1 VLDRVSQWFV
11 DNTFLPE
18 WQWLPRWLR
27 HPWSGFV
34 LAALLQVGA
43 ALITLGLVVL
53 LPMFSYVGT
62 LELLVVALIALSF
75 GAGPSLAATLFGA
88 ILLEWFV
95 LPERTAITH
104 ISAASLMDVSV
115 LVIVGVVLSVVASQ
129 VEQVRRRAERAQ
141 AEAQARELAAREAS
155 RHLDAF
161 LGIAGHE
168 LRSPLTTMLAT
179 IQLVERR
186 LRRLST
192 SESLSPQE
200 LDLRIEPINM
210 LLSRAERQVQ
220 VQNRLVGDLLDVSRI
235 EANRLELRAQTFDLA
250 ALVSDVVE
258 EQRLA
263 WPARDITLEVP
274 EALSVPAD
282 PDRIGQVVT
291 NYLTNA
297 LKYSPADQPVHVT
310 LTQAERI
317 VRLAVRDRGPGL
329 PPAEQQRI
337 WQRFHRA
344 EGVQVLDGG
353 GVGLGLGLHIS
364 RTIIE
369 RHGGEV
375 GVCSAPGKGATFWF
389 TLPCDQSSSAEQ
401 VKERN

>member
-1 VLDRVSQWFV
+1 
-11 DNTFLPE
+11 
-18 WQWLPRWLR
+18 
-27 HPWSGFV
+27 
-34 LAALLQVGA
+34 
-43 ALITLGLVVL
+43 
-53 LPMFSYVGT
+53 
-62 LELLVVALIALSF
+62 
-75 GAGPSLAATLFGA
+75 
-88 ILLEWFV
+88 
-95 LPERTAITH
+95 
-104 ISAASLMDVSV
+104 
-115 LVIVGVVLSVVASQ
+115 
-129 VEQVRRRAERAQ
+129 
-141 AEAQARELAAREAS
+141 
-155 RHLDAF
+155 
-161 LGIAGHE
+161 
-168 LRSPLTTMLAT
+168 
-179 IQLVERR
+179 
-186 LRRLST
+186 
-192 SESLSPQE
+192 
-200 LDLRIEPINM
+200 
-210 LLSRAERQVQ
+210 
-220 VQNRLVGDLLDVSRI
+220 
-235 EANRLELRAQTFDLA
+235 LRAQTFDLA

-297 LKYSPADQPVHVT
+297 LKYSPADQPVQVT

-375 GVCSAPGKGATFWF
+375 GVRSAPGKGATFWF